1 MRLFTILHISDLH
14 RSREE
19 PVDNDSLIAALLGD
33 GDRYL
38 GEMPP
43 VPRPGAI
50 VVSGDLVQGVPIGAN
65 GWQDSMRDQY
75 RVVAAFLEQLA
86 IRFLEG
92 DRSKLIIVPGN
103 HDVCWNTSFA
113 AMERVP
119 EDQWPTD
126 VRRALVEPDS
136 NYRWSWRERALY
148 RVHDHNA
155 YAMRMGFYWDLVENF
170 YEGVSLAAGIDRN
183 RGYQLFELLDRS
195 IIVAAFDSI
204 HRNDCFS
211 YSGAIP
217 RGAIARCNLHLR
229 DRPHRYGLRIAVWH
243 HSFQG
248 PPQREDYMEAGQ
260 VREMVGLG
268 FQLGIHGHQHVA
280 EATTQYIYLN
290 ETQSMGVASAGSLCA
305 GARELP
311 RGVNRQYNLIV
322 IDDTLRSARVHVRE
336 MTDGEQ
342 FSGKR
347 NGAFLQGFS
356 ELTWQAATDVAGRP
370 IDAAETNDR
379 ACVIRAEEALRA
391 GRLRDAIESLRD
403 VKLTPGSYQRK
414 LAIDAFRR
422 AEDWKSL
429 SDAIGSPENVE
440 ETVLLITALVNR
452 DQFEGAV
459 STLDEATDLDPATR
473 QALRDKIAVKQA
485 MRR

>member
-1 MRLFTILHISDLH
+1 
-14 RSREE
+14 
-19 PVDNDSLIAALLGD
+19 
-33 GDRYL
+33 
-38 GEMPP
+38 
-43 VPRPGAI
+43 
-50 VVSGDLVQGVPIGAN
+50 
-65 GWQDSMRDQY
+65 MRDQY

-119 EDQWPTD
+119 EDQWPSD
-126 VRRALVEPDS
+126 VRLALIEPES

-148 RVHDHNA
+148 RVHDQNA
-155 YAMRMGFYWDLVENF
+155 YAMRMGFYWDFVESF
-170 YEGVSLAAGIDRN
+170 YEGVSIAHRIDRN
-183 RGYQLFELLDRS
+183 RGYQLFELLDRR

-204 HRNDCFS
+204 HCNDCFN
-211 YSGAIP
+211 YSGTIP
-217 RGAIARCNLHLR
+217 RGAIARCNLQLR
-229 DRPHRYGLRIAVWH
+229 DSQHHYGLRIAVWH

-248 PPQREDYMEAGQ
+248 PPQREDYMEARQ

-322 IDDTLRSARVHVRE
+322 IDDTLRRARVHVRE

-356 ELTWQAATDVAGRP
+356 ELTWQVATDRAGNP
-370 IDAAETNDR
+370 IDAAEKNDR
-379 ACVIRAEEALRA
+379 ASIIRGEEALRA
-391 GRLRDAIESLRD
+391 GRVRDAIESLSA
-403 VKLTPGSYQRK
+403 VKLTPGSYERK
-414 LAIDAFRR
+414 LAIDAFQRDQ
-422 AEDWKSL
+422 DWERL
-429 SDAIGSPENVE
+429 SDAIGSPETVE

-452 DQFEGAV
+452 DQFEGAG
-459 STLDEATDLDPATR
+459 STLDKAIDLDPATR
-473 QALRDKIAVKQA
+473 QALRDMIDVKQA
-485 MRR
+485 MRRR